1 MNDNY
6 LSAPNTGA
14 NNLSPNFQLNTYSS
28 SLSSSSATASLSHG
42 GANSMKSQM
51 TAQSEAGI
59 IRSPSTSNRETQKKK
74 IGHREVKDGIVH
86 YKKISTDELKK
97 SIQFGIVH
105 FLSEQNRTQMD
116 RDLLM
121 QDFQIVET
129 VQFPK

>member
-6 LSAPNTGA
+6 LSAANQGA
-14 NNLSPNFQLNTYSS
+14 NNLSPNCQLNTYSS
-28 SLSSSSATASLSHG
+28 SLSSSSATASLSQG

-59 IRSPSTSNRETQKKK
+59 VRSPSTSNRETQKKK

-129 VQFPK
+129 LQFPK